1 MGNNQ
6 LEIIINPQNAIILKV
21 WSGHES
27 VGYWELNP
35 VKIFSIKIELAKR
48 SYNSDYKFIFIILF
62 F

>member
-6 LEIIINPQNAIILKV
+6 LEIIINPQNAVILKV

-48 SYNSDYKFIFIILF
+48 SYNSDY
-62 F
+62 